1 MSETSDE
8 NKALTARFFEEAFNQ
23 GNLGVVDE
31 LLSKDYAYNGHPS
44 PAAATKGWVT
54 GLLAQFPGLHFII
67 EAILAEDDKVALR
80 WRMVIP
86 AATGRPTGH
95 IIGTN
100 ILTFVAGQ
108 ALTNDQSGGGM
119 ADFLPDA

>member
-8 NKALTARFFEEAFNQ
+8 NKALTVRFFEEAFNH

-31 LLSKDYAYNGHPS
+31 LLSPDYAFNGHAFPPS
-44 PAAATKGWVT
+44 GTKAWAT
-54 GLLAQFPGLHFII
+54 GLLTQFPGLHFIV

-80 WRMVIP
+80 WRMTIP
-86 AATGRPTGH
+86 AATGRPAGH

-100 ILTFVAGQ
+100 ILVFAAGQ
-108 ALTNDQSGGGM
+108 AISNDQSGGTM
-119 ADFLPDA
+119 NEFTPD

>member
-8 NKALTARFFEEAFNQ
+8 NKALTVRFFEEAFNQ

-31 LLSKDYAYNGHPS
+31 LLSPDYTYNGHPS
-44 PAAATKGWVT
+44 PPAGTKAWVT
-54 GLLAQFPGLHFII
+54 GLLTQFPGLHFII

-80 WRMVIP
+80 WRMAIP
-86 AATGRPTGH
+86 ADAGRPAGH

-100 ILTFVAGQ
+100 ILVFVAGQ
-108 ALTNDQSGGGM
+108 AVSNDQSGGGM
-119 ADFLPDA
+119 SDFVAD